1 MDAEAY
7 NNMVLRPDFSHLKDF
22 ISEDNMLEEWGGTF
36 SFSIKNYID
45 WRAQEEGVM
54 IDESNVKRYD
64 PKASQSASQGESMI
78 EAMLQVSVIGH
89 AKLSLKKGL
98 LKKQGN
104 GQGFFSTYKWKE
116 KLVILVPGVLVYF
129 DSTEESDKNFPS
141 KVIPLGSGGC
151 YIELTGK
158 GSDGIDEKLAI
169 SLVTPE
175 RNYTFAALNE
185 KEKNE
190 WVESIRSAIAD
201 AGSASSSA
209 SPHLSQASEP
219 QPR

>member
-7 NNMVLRPDFSHLKDF
+7 DNMVLRPDFSHLKDH
-22 ISEDNMLEEWGGTF
+22 ISEENLLVEWGGKF
-36 SFSIKNYID
+36 SFDIRSYID
-45 WRAQEEGVM
+45 WRAQEEGVV
-54 IDESNVKRYD
+54 IDESNVRRYD

-78 EAMLQVSVIGH
+78 EAMLQVSVMDH
-89 AKLSLKKGL
+89 ANLSLKKGL

-116 KLVILVPGVLVYF
+116 KLVILVPGVLLYF
-129 DSTEESDKNFPS
+129 DSTEENEKNFPS

-158 GSDGIDEKLAI
+158 GSDGVDEKLAI

-185 KEKNE
+185 REKDE
-190 WVESIRSAIAD
+190 WVECIRSAIAD
-201 AGSASSSA
+201 AA
-209 SPHLSQASEP
+209 SPHLSQSSEP
-219 QPR
+219 PPR